1 MNDKFTMPQKENLF
15 LAKRL
20 LVDSIYKSANLE
32 GIAVTFAETND
43 ILNDVNISK
52 LKPSEITK
60 ICCMRDA
67 WKYLFDYIDDTL
79 DLDFLENIH
88 EHLAHADVEYYDL
101 GRIRDVDVMISG
113 TTWRPELPDPEVL
126 HKELQQIMKTE
137 NATERAINVLLW
149 IMRSQ
154 VFKDGNKRVATLAA
168 NKILIESGHGIFSVP
183 VDSDGAFKTRLVK
196 FYETNDM
203 SDFKRWI
210 YDTCIDGVNISLG
223 KPKINGRSL

>member
-15 LAKRL
+15 LAKRI

-43 ILNDVNISK
+43 ILNDVNISR

-67 WKYLFDYIDDTL
+67 WKYLFDHIDDTL
-79 DLDFLENIH
+79 DLAFLENIH
-88 EHLAHADVEYYDL
+88 EHLARADVEYYDL
-101 GRIRDVDVMISG
+101 GKIRDVDVMISG

-149 IMRSQ
+149 IMKSQ

-196 FYETNDM
+196 FYETDDM

-210 YDTCIDGVNISLG
+210 YDNCIDGVNISLG
-223 KPKINGRSL
+223 KPKMKGRSL